1 MLIRFK
7 QAGYKP
13 KRTIKLALTY
23 GEETTWAF
31 NGAKWLAEN
40 RRDLIDAEFA
50 LNEGSGGLLDGTG
63 KPVRMHV
70 RGPSFYNLQAMSP
83 MMENRLVADA
93 VAIISTVDPIM
104 GEVDR

>member
-1 MLIRFK
+1 MSVAHIQK
-7 QAGYKP
+7 
-13 KRTIKLALTY
+13 ALQEQ
-23 GEETTWAF
+23 G
-31 NGAKWLAEN
+31 
-40 RRDLIDAEFA
+40 
-50 LNEGSGGLLDGTG
+50 LDGWLFYDFRGSDPLSYVILGMPRDVFRSRRWFYYVPATG

>member
-1 MLIRFK
+1 
-7 QAGYKP
+7 
-13 KRTIKLALTY
+13 
-23 GEETTWAF
+23 
-31 NGAKWLAEN
+31 
-40 RRDLIDAEFA
+40 
-50 LNEGSGGLLDGTG
+50 
-63 KPVRMHV
+63 MHV